1 MNREMPLKEK
11 DLKEVLYFQ
20 ITDLWRRLCEE
31 HSTLF
36 DLTCD
41 EYSLLLKSDLDLIE
55 AKTAEKE
62 EVITRINLLERMRAE
77 IIENLDK
84 HAGKKFESISE
95 LINYMSD
102 LSFEKEQKHLMR
114 FNALLLDIIE
124 KIQAQNKKNQMFI
137 NKAILSLRELRQD
150 ALGNKNYS
158 TYNSKGSTRLHTG
171 G

>member
-31 HSTLF
+31 HSILF

-62 EVITRINLLERMRAE
+62 EVITRINLLERMRSE

-84 HAGKKFESISE
+84 HSGKKFESISE
-95 LINYMSD
+95 LISYMSD
-102 LSFEKEQKHLMR
+102 LSFEQEQKHLFR

-124 KIQAQNKKNQMFI
+124 KISSAEQEEPTF
-137 NKAILSLRELRQD
+137 
-150 ALGNKNYS
+150 Y
-158 TYNSKGSTRLHTG
+158 
-171 G
+171 